1 MKIMKSIISIDKKGN
16 EKIIGQ
22 YELFSTND
30 NGYYHILDSNKKY
43 GLINQK
49 GDIKIPCE
57 FDTIYPTIKDDLVL
71 VKQNGLFAFY
81 NITGEKVIDFLYKVA
96 IEFDNGIAA
105 VKEQD
110 TDQKYY
116 LINKKGERVSQNT
129 FDYFFGFYGSEL
141 GYVRNEGKYG
151 YINNKGEIKIECIY
165 DEVEA
170 FSEGIAAVKING
182 YWGGINDKGDTV
194 IEFKFDN
201 SFDFREGLSRI
212 KGKGGYGFID
222 TKGELV
228 IPYQYSFAWIFR
240 DSIVSVTKNGASWFI
255 DKQNKPL
262 NSFQYN
268 HIDQFDTS
276 GYARFTRDGLM
287 GFMNKKGIEVIEPKY
302 KDIDFYYEGLAKY
315 KIKDKVYFI
324 NLDGEVVIERKCANA
339 NKFQDG
345 LSRVKLK
352 NLYGF
357 IDKANNLIIDYKY
370 ESITNFYEGYALA
383 QNDL

>member
-1 MKIMKSIISIDKKGN
+1 MKSIISIDKKGN
-16 EKIIGQ
+16 EKLIGQ

-30 NGYYHILDSNKKY
+30 NGYHHVLDSNKKY

-49 GDIKIPCE
+49 GNILLPCE
-57 FDTIYPTIKDDLVL
+57 FDRINPTIIDNLIL
-71 VKQNGLFAFY
+71 VKKDGLFAFF
-81 NITGEKVIDFLYKVA
+81 NTDGIETIEFKYKVA
-96 IEFDNGIAA
+96 HDFDNGIAA

-116 LINKKGERVSQNT
+116 LIDKKGEQVSQNT
-129 FDYFFGFYGSEL
+129 FDYVFGFYGSDL
-141 GYVRNEGKYG
+141 AYFKNDGKYG
-151 YINNKGEIKIECIY
+151 FINNKGEIKIECIY
-165 DEVEA
+165 DEVES

-182 YWGGINDKGDTV
+182 YWGGINDNGDTV

-240 DSIVSVTKNGASWFI
+240 DSLVSVTKNGASVFI
-255 DKQNKPL
+255 DKKGNPL
-262 NSFQYN
+262 NTFQYN

-276 GYARFTRDGLM
+276 GYARFTKDGLM
-287 GFMNKKGIEVIEPKY
+287 GFMNKKGVEVVEAKF
-302 KDIDFYYEGLAKY
+302 KDIDFFYEGLAKY

-324 NLDGEVVIERKCANA
+324 NLDGEVVIERKCTNA

-345 LSRVKLK
+345 MSRVKLK

-357 IDKANNLIIDYKY
+357 IDKGNNLVIDYKY
-370 ESITNFYEGYALA
+370 ETVTDFYEGFALA
-383 QNDL
+383 QKGL